1 MIIGDTMADLNITM
15 KSVIR
20 NKKNRL
26 DLSRDELEYAF
37 NGYLEGTIPD
47 YQMSALLM
55 AIVINGMT
63 ERETIDLTDI
73 FIKSGKTFDLL
84 KNRYL
89 NIVIEIEINIR
100 ILKLK
105 TKNNIQI

>member
-1 MIIGDTMADLNITM
+1 MLPEIKRYGDLLEPKFHFESGILCD
-15 KSVIR
+15 
-20 NKKNRL
+20 KK
-26 DLSRDELEYAF
+26 
-37 NGYLEGTIPD
+37 
-47 YQMSALLM
+47 LLKKLHLL
-55 AIVINGMT
+55 IVDDQIS
-63 ERETIDLTDI
+63 
-73 FIKSGKTFDLL
+73 SGKTFDLL